1 MRAAIKCAVVTIGLA
16 LVACHSLAQEVVP
29 TPEPAGAIKAE
40 PGVGASAGDQAHS
53 TPAAN
58 TPADQAANRW
68 RYRWAN
74 GHWWYWTPQNRWMWY
89 TDEGRWIDYKP
100 IPAPPA
106 PPVVEQAEAAPA
118 YASPYY
124 PRYGYGRYYPGY
136 GYWNGYYPGVAVG
149 VRPYGNVDVNVGQRV
164 NVGVAGP
171 HGAVRVGRIY
181 IDW

>member
-1 MRAAIKCAVVTIGLA
+1 MRAATKCVIMIIAVA
-16 LVACHSLAQEVVP
+16 LVARHALAQEVVP
-29 TPEPAGAIKAE
+29 APEPAGAAKVEA
-40 PGVGASAGDQAHS
+40 GVSASAGDQAHS
-53 TPAAN
+53 APTAN

-89 TDEGRWIDYKP
+89 TNEGRWIDYNP
-100 IPAPPA
+100 TPV
-106 PPVVEQAEAAPA
+106 PPVIEQADAAPA

-136 GYWNGYYPGVAVG
+136 GYWSYPGVAVG
-149 VRPYGNVDVNVGQRV
+149 AWPYGNVDVNVGRRV

-181 IDW
+181 IGW